1 MKSIYKKILSIG
13 LLSAFLELALVRRA
27 HADII
32 SAIGG
37 TVIVKIMQVILAVVT
52 WIAQKIFMLGGML
65 IELAMR
71 LNNAILD
78 PASNIFLFKGW
89 TVLVNVADLALVIAL
104 IIIAFATMLDSQ
116 TYGMKKAL
124 PRLIVIALLVNF
136 SLVIPGVFLDI
147 SGMVTEFFLEQ
158 SGLKGTAISSAL
170 AGAFDISGFL
180 STQNAGSGLAS
191 IEKFTASTFSLIGS
205 MIFAIIFT
213 IIGSII
219 LLTMA
224 VMLFV
229 RFFILSFM
237 LVLTPIIFVA
247 WIFPGTKK
255 HWDKW
260 WNDFVRWTMF
270 PPVLIFF
277 VWLSLTSLNAFRSAA
292 PTGQEAGTAAYA
304 FGDGLMFNLSSVIQM
319 VMAVMFMA
327 MSLIAANGISISGA
341 KGGKDMIGTMTTWG
355 QDRIKGFRTGTQR
368 EAERAGR
375 RAVARPVAAIGRGAA
390 AMRKYEG
397 EKGGLR
403 GRVVG
408 AAGRAMGG
416 ATAAQQAALKKTY
429 DDKFK
434 GISDDDLAL
443 RYSTMSADEKVFA
456 AQYLMTTKDKLSKV
470 NERVLDRDIA
480 GSSTEAVFK
489 KYGGEKAHGN
499 FVKVAGRN
507 KEMIDE
513 HGKIDHAEID
523 SEIKKTE
530 EVVKTAQ
537 GFGKQVAEDHLQ
549 QLKKEKN
556 AAESEYRDAAKKFY
570 EGYSKKDYEAL
581 GSDFYKDGK
590 YGHEALT
597 SLLLNEPGAIGA
609 ATKGIGKGAD
619 MRKFMEKVEQI
630 GNEVKMG
637 VIEGIRQSKG
647 DMIGSETN
655 KELVSI
661 MKELKAG
668 NDDIAKAKDMGA
680 MLKWIEENDMKTFK
694 KIGGDKLSTNIEAQ
708 MKLLHMSHNTEFTAL
723 PEYENYQHMIR
734 MQEAMRKSAGR
745 RLYGESEKKEEKKS
759 EEKKV

>member
-65 IELAMR
+65 IELAMG

-205 MIFAIIFT
+205 MVFAIIFT

-237 LVLTPIIFVA
+237 LVLTPVIFVA

-260 WNDFVRWTMF
+260 WNDFIRWTMF
-270 PPVLIFF
+270 PPVMIFF

-304 FGDGLMFNLSSVIQM
+304 FGDGLLFNLSSVIQM

-355 QDRIKGFRTGTQR
+355 QDRIRGFRTGTQR

-403 GRVVG
+403 GRVAG
-408 AAGRAMGG
+408 AAGRALGG
-416 ATAAQQAALKKTY
+416 ATAAQQVALKKTY

-434 GISDDDLAL
+434 GMSDDDLAL
-443 RYSTMSADEKVFA
+443 RYSTMAADEKVFA
-456 AQYLMTTKDKLSKV
+456 AQQLMAKGKLSKV
-470 NERVLDRDIA
+470 NEQFLDRDIVDP
-480 GSSTEAVFK
+480 STEAVFT

-499 FVKVAGRN
+499 FVKAAGRN
-507 KEMIDE
+507 KEMLDE
-513 HGKIDHAEID
+513 HGKIDHTEID

-549 QLKKEKN
+549 QLKKEKI
-556 AAESEYRDAAKKFY
+556 AAESGYRDAAKKFY
-570 EGYSKKDYEAL
+570 AGYSKKDYEAL

-655 KELVSI
+655 KELISI
-661 MKELKAG
+661 MKELKAS

-708 MKLLHMSHNTEFTAL
+708 MKLLHTSHNTEFTAL
-723 PEYENYQHMIR
+723 PEYEDYQHMIR